1 MNHLIPK
8 LYFSSVFVFTL
19 RQVKIHASYV
29 FDRFTVIIIVL
40 HPWIFLNDKS
50 PK

>member
-19 RQVKIHASYV
+19 RQVKIHTSYV
-29 FDRFTVIIIVL
+29 FDRLNSYYYRFASL
-40 HPWIFLNDKS
+40 DLLNDK
-50 PK
+50 